1 MQDTLYYQDPYLQ
14 SFDAVVTGCSPAG
27 TQYAVTLSDTA
38 FYPEGG
44 GQPGDT
50 GTLNGVAVCDTRQ
63 QDGQIIHL
71 CASPV
76 PVGTAVHGVLDW
88 ARRFRHMQ
96 CHTGEHI
103 FSGIAHALYG
113 CNNVGFH
120 MSRDCVTIDFD
131 RPLTAEQL
139 AEVERQ
145 TNEAVFADIPTV
157 ISYPDADTLR
167 RLEYRSKKELT
178 GQVRIVQAGGRD
190 VCACCGLHV
199 TRSGAVGCV
208 KVGTQTPHRGGVRLT
223 LFIGWDAVRDYD
235 GKQKSVTAI
244 SHTLSAKPHEIA
256 QAVEKMA
263 ERNDQYKAQVIAL
276 HEQIFRLKAQ
286 LLPQNTQRLWVIEP
300 GLSPVEIRRFA
311 DILAEQ
317 AQWAAVFTPSESGG
331 FQYAICSHSLDVRP
345 LCQSLNA
352 ALDGH
357 GGGKA
362 AVTQGAVQTT
372 QAALEQF
379 CSAWT

>member
-50 GTLNGVAVCDTRQ
+50 GTLNGVAMCDTRQ

-103 FSGIAHALYG
+103 FSGIAHALYD

-157 ISYPDADTLR
+157 VSYPDADTLR
-167 RLEYRSKKELT
+167 RLDYRSKKL
-178 GQVRIVQAGGRD
+178 
-190 VCACCGLHV
+190 
-199 TRSGAVGCV
+199 
-208 KVGTQTPHRGGVRLT
+208 
-223 LFIGWDAVRDYD
+223 
-235 GKQKSVTAI
+235 
-244 SHTLSAKPHEIA
+244 
-256 QAVEKMA
+256 
-263 ERNDQYKAQVIAL
+263 
-276 HEQIFRLKAQ
+276 
-286 LLPQNTQRLWVIEP
+286 
-300 GLSPVEIRRFA
+300 
-311 DILAEQ
+311 
-317 AQWAAVFTPSESGG
+317 
-331 FQYAICSHSLDVRP
+331 
-345 LCQSLNA
+345 
-352 ALDGH
+352 
-357 GGGKA
+357 
-362 AVTQGAVQTT
+362 
-372 QAALEQF
+372 
-379 CSAWT
+379 